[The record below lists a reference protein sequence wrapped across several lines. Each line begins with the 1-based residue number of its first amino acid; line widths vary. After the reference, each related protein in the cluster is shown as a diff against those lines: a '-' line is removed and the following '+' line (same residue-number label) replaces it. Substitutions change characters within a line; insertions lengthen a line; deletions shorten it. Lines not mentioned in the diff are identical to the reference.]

1 MLVLYLQIVLLR
13 DRLKS
18 LETFVKIIEK
28 CIFIR
33 YKIILSRNRIIKI
46 IKSFLILLG
55 YDGENFIYRVDQS
68 FLHLS

>member
-1 MLVLYLQIVLLR
+1 MLVLYLQIVLLP

-33 YKIILSRNRIIKI
+33 YKTILSRNRIIKI
-46 IKSFLILLG
+46 IKSFLISLG
-55 YDGENFIYRVDQS
+55 YDGENFIYRLDQS

>member
-1 MLVLYLQIVLLR
+1 MLVLYLQIVLLP

-33 YKIILSRNRIIKI
+33 YKTILSRNRIIKI
-46 IKSFLILLG
+46 ILILLG
-55 YDGENFIYRVDQS
+55 YDGENFIYRLDQS

>member
-46 IKSFLILLG
+46 ILILLG
-55 YDGENFIYRVDQS
+55 YDGENFIYRLDQS

>member
-13 DRLKS
+13 DLKS

-46 IKSFLILLG
+46 ILILLG
-55 YDGENFIYRVDQS
+55 YDGENFIYRLDQS

>member
-13 DRLKS
+13 DLKS

-55 YDGENFIYRVDQS
+55 YDGENFIYRLDQS

>member
-1 MLVLYLQIVLLR
+1 MLVLYLQIVLLP

-33 YKIILSRNRIIKI
+33 YKTILSRNRIIKI
-46 IKSFLILLG
+46 IIITNLF
-55 YDGENFIYRVDQS
+55 NFTR
-68 FLHLS
+68 LRW

>member
-1 MLVLYLQIVLLR
+1 MLVLYLQIVLLC
-13 DRLKS
+13 DLKS

-33 YKIILSRNRIIKI
+33 YKTILSRNRIIKI
-46 IKSFLILLG
+46 ILILLG
-55 YDGENFIYRVDQS
+55 YDGENFIYRLDQS

>member
-13 DRLKS
+13 DLKS

-33 YKIILSRNRIIKI
+33 YKTILSRNRIIKI
-46 IKSFLILLG
+46 IIITNLF
-55 YDGENFIYRVDQS
+55 NFTR
-68 FLHLS
+68 LRW

>member
-13 DRLKS
+13 DLKS

-33 YKIILSRNRIIKI
+33 YKTILSRNRIIKI
-46 IKSFLILLG
+46 ILILLG
-55 YDGENFIYRVDQS
+55 YDGENFIYRLDQS

>member
-1 MLVLYLQIVLLR
+1 MLVLYLQIVLLP

-46 IKSFLILLG
+46 ILILLG
-55 YDGENFIYRVDQS
+55 YDGENFIYRLDQS

>member
-1 MLVLYLQIVLLR
+1 MLVLYLQIVLLC
-13 DRLKS
+13 DLKS

-46 IKSFLILLG
+46 ILILLG
-55 YDGENFIYRVDQS
+55 YDGENFIYRLDQS